1 MGGQDID
8 LSRLPRKE
16 GIIEKDGVMY
26 VIGYRNIAKVA
37 QALSNETRTR
47 ILALLAKNPEGLD
60 TIADEIGQSK
70 ANISSQIRK
79 LEEVGIVAPKYQPG
93 NRGIRKLVELRVKA
107 IVFVLEP
114 PEEEKD
120 SEGGLDR

>member
-1 MGGQDID
+1 MGGQEIN
-8 LSRLPRKE
+8 LGKIPRKE

-26 VIGYRNIAKVA
+26 VVGYRNIAKVA
-37 QALSNETRTR
+37 QALSNETRAR
-47 ILALLAKNPEGLD
+47 IVALLAKKPEGLD
-60 TIADEIGQSK
+60 RIAEEIGQSK

-114 PEEEKD
+114 PEEGE
-120 SEGGLDR
+120 EAE